1 MLRVMKLIY
10 NARLRAIVA
19 MNKEREIQLPHI
31 SPHILRHTAATR
43 LAESGCDIKV
53 MQYLLGQTDIRTT
66 MRVYNYVDSERVKR
80 EIEKLEN
87 MRSKIG

>member
-1 MLRVMKLIY
+1 MTKTE
-10 NARLRAIVA
+10 AIGLTWDDVD
-19 MNKEREIQLPHI
+19 MDKRQIDINHQVQWRTVNNDREIQLPHI

-66 MRVYNYVDSERVKR
+66 MRVFFV
-80 EIEKLEN
+80 L
-87 MRSKIG
+87 SKKP